1 MCNIVWRLSDN
12 IPQGFYSCNVA
23 PIVLLSSALFSGV
36 SRTTL
41 HVVLVVQFCP
51 RSIKTVLIRIFFC
64 AISFETSRT
73 TMHKILFLWKFVEP
87 QRQRYIEFFVQYY
100 FNSLLRQCWIG
111 FFSSAM
117 LPGASYATLPWI
129 FVCLM
134 LSQEYYDNIKS
145 CAILFGVSRAVLH
158 RVFQVQGCHRSI
170 KTTLYRT
177 FPRAMLSG
185 ASQTKLQLCRGF

>member
-1 MCNIVWRLSDN
+1 MLFRTFSTEFICVWCFLELLGQNLIGSILYNHAPGVLRQHCTGFFMCNIVWRLSDN

-87 QRQRYIEFFVQYY
+87 QRQRYIGFFVQYY
-100 FNSLLRQCWIG
+100 FESVLRQYWAG
-111 FFSSAM
+111 FFSSAV
-117 LPGASYATLPWI
+117 LPGASWATLPWI

-134 LSQEYYDNIKS
+134 LSQ
-145 CAILFGVSRAVLH
+145 VL
-158 RVFQVQGCHRSI
+158 
-170 KTTLYRT
+170 
-177 FPRAMLSG
+177 
-185 ASQTKLQLCRGF
+185 